1 MTDHQH
7 AHSHAHHGRAH
18 NARATDILLW
28 PLGLI
33 AGFAVVEAIGGWLT
47 GSLALLGDAGH
58 MASDAAALA
67 LAWFGAWLARMP
79 PNPKHHYG
87 FLRAEVLVALFNTL
101 LMLVVVA
108 AIVHEAIGRLQAPQ
122 AVAAGGVMLIAFV
135 GLVINIVVALH
146 LHRRQHTINHRAA
159 LLHVL
164 GDLLGSVAALTAG
177 VVIHFTGWFVVDPI
191 LSIFISLLIL
201 ISTLRLLRE
210 AVHMLMEGAPAHLD
224 AAAIRRQLNAVP
236 GVADVHHLRLWS
248 LSSEVTALSA
258 HVVLQ
263 EKDDWPQILDSMR
276 RMLREQYAIRHI
288 TLQPEFTGSGSPD
301 RDACWLTDKPDTPST

>member
-7 AHSHAHHGRAH
+7 AHSHAHHSRAH

-28 PLGLI
+28 PLLLI
-33 AGFAVVEAIGGWLT
+33 AGFAIVEAIGGWLT

-67 LAWFGAWLARMP
+67 LAWLGAWLARMP

-87 FLRAEVLVALFNTL
+87 FLRAEVL
-101 LMLVVVA
+101 
-108 AIVHEAIGRLQAPQ
+108 
-122 AVAAGGVMLIAFV
+122 
-135 GLVINIVVALH
+135 VALH

-224 AAAIRRQLNAVP
+224 TVAIRKQLNAVP
-236 GVADVHHLRLWS
+236 GVEDVHHLRLWS
-248 LSSEVTALSA
+248 LSSEGTALSA
-258 HVVLQ
+258 HVVLK

-276 RMLREQYAIRHI
+276 RILREQYVIRHI
-288 TLQPEFTGSGSPD
+288 TLQPEFTGSGKPD
-301 RDACWLTDKPDTPST
+301 QDACWLTDKPDTPST